1 MANYEYII
9 ASLPSI
15 SRDWKFGEDKSLD
28 TYLQWIKSQLSAKDI
43 KTVDTLLDGF
53 KEENLN
59 QDFYEAVLKDGNR
72 FIREYFAFDL
82 NLRNMK
88 ARFLNRV
95 SELLATVFRWDNV
108 EAHFDRVI
116 DVLMPG
122 KRVLMPSYG
131 RKSAS

>member
-88 ARFLNRV
+88 ARFLNKAFERPV
-95 SELLATVFRWDNV
+95 NQDTRPSPAKTYL
-108 EAHFDRVI
+108 
-116 DVLMPG
+116 PG